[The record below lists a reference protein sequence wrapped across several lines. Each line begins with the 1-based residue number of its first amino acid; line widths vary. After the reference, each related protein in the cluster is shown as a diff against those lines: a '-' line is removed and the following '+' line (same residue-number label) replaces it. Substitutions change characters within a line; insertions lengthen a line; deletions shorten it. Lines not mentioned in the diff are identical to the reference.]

1 MDLRSQRLR
10 SKLATAPKPAFIAYA
25 IAAAFATYFCMYA
38 FRKPFAAASFEG
50 GRFLGGDIALKT
62 AFVVSQLLG
71 YTVSKYVGI
80 KICPEVRP
88 GRRAGILVLL
98 ILAAEAALV
107 LFAVLPRDL
116 KVVAIFC
123 NGLPLGMVW
132 GLVVWYLEGRMTSEL
147 LLAGL
152 ACSYI
157 VSSGAVKDVG
167 RYLVTAHGV
176 SEAAMPML
184 TGLLFLPP
192 FLLSVWL
199 LSHLPPPTT
208 ADQAARVE
216 RTTMDR
222 SSRLAF
228 LRALFVGLALLLGVR
243 LLTTAFRDYRDNF
256 GKELFKALGYD
267 GNPGLFTRTEVP
279 VAVGV
284 MTALALLN
292 LVRSNRAGV
301 VGAHLLMGAGLAL
314 MALATL
320 LLDGGVLNGLVWM
333 ILVGLGAYMAYV
345 PLDSVVFDRIIA
357 STRVAGTAVFAIY
370 LADAIGYTGSIG
382 LPLVKDLLLPRIDHL
397 AFIRAFTYL
406 VSLGGTV
413 LLVASAVYFH
423 RKHREPPGDAT
434 AGEDPVEFVLR
445 LFKERGDAAY
455 LGEPVSQ
462 TEHALQTAWAAE
474 QAGASA
480 ALVAAALL
488 HDVGHLLHDLPEDCA
503 LAGIDDAH
511 EERGARWLSRHFGP
525 EVAEPV
531 RLHVAAKRFL
541 CATDPTY
548 AGRLSEASLRSLG
561 LQGGPFAP
569 DEAARFRAQP
579 HAEAAVTLRR
589 LDEQAKVPGLPTPDL
604 EHFRPCLE
612 AARAARRKQDSAG
625 GL

>member
-1 MDLRSQRLR
+1 MDLRAQRLR
-10 SKLATAPKPAFIAYA
+10 NKLATAPKPAFIAYA
-25 IAAAFATYFCMYA
+25 TAAAFATYFCMYA
-38 FRKPFAAASFEG
+38 FRKPFAAARFDGEQ
-50 GRFLGGDIALKT
+50 FLGGQVALKT
-62 AFVVSQLLG
+62 ALVVSQILG

-80 KICPEVRP
+80 KVCPEVRP
-88 GRRAGILVLL
+88 GRRAAMLVLL
-98 ILAAEAALV
+98 VLAAEVALV

-132 GLVVWYLEGRMTSEL
+132 GLVVWYLEGRLTSEL

-167 RYLVTAHGV
+167 RSLMATHGV

-199 LSHLPPPTT
+199 LCHVPPPTA
-208 ADQAARVE
+208 ADHAARVE

-228 LRALFVGLALLLGVR
+228 LRALLVGLVLLFGVR
-243 LLTTAFRDYRDNF
+243 LLTTAFRDFRDNY
-256 GKELFKALGYD
+256 GVELFEALGYPGD
-267 GNPGLFTRTEVP
+267 PGLFTRTEVP
-279 VAVGV
+279 VALGV
-284 MTALALLN
+284 MAALALLN
-292 LVRSNRAGV
+292 VVRSNRAGV
-301 VGAHLLMGAGLAL
+301 VGAHALMAAGLAL
-314 MALATL
+314 MALSTL
-320 LLDGGVLNGLVWM
+320 LLDAGVLNGIGWM
-333 ILVGLGAYMAYV
+333 ILVGLGSYMAYV
-345 PLDSVVFDRIIA
+345 PHDSVVFDRIIA
-357 STRVAGTAVFAIY
+357 STRVGGTAVFAIY

-382 LPLVKDLLLPRIDHL
+382 LPLVKDLFFPGTGRLD
-397 AFIRAFTYL
+397 FFRAFTY
-406 VSLGGTV
+406 VVALGGTGM
-413 LLVASAVYFH
+413 LVVSCVYFYRRH
-423 RKHREPPGDAT
+423 RQPPGGAMG
-434 AGEDPVEFVLR
+434 GEGPVDFVLR
-445 LFKERGDAAY
+445 LFKERGGAAY

-474 QAGASA
+474 QGGLGG

-511 EERGARWLSRHFGP
+511 EVRGGRWLARHFGP

-541 CATDPTY
+541 CATDPAY
-548 AGRLSEASLRSLG
+548 AGRLSEASLRSLR
-561 LQGGPFAP
+561 LQGGPLPP
-569 DEAARFRAQP
+569 DEAARCRAGP
-579 HAEAAVTLRR
+579 HAEAAVLLRR
-589 LDEQAKVPGLPTPDL
+589 LDEQAKVPGLRTPGL

-612 AARAARRKQDSAG
+612 AARAARRSPDSPG